1 MTTATLVL
9 MLVTELRHHARKMVK
24 CFDEA
29 HYGPEK
35 QITITTPHP
44 FSACDYR
51 ILVIPVQN

>member
-1 MTTATLVL
+1 